1 MSRIHTAV
9 TLVLTAA
16 FLTAQPALAFHT
28 VFSYQ
33 VDRVEADGN
42 NFGRADGVPDFVDDF
57 DDGVLGPN
65 FGVAF
70 GSAHESG
77 GSLFLT
83 SPGTHF
89 PAPDGSGLDL
99 TVVAHIGPRLIE
111 AGFGDLTATAY
122 WVPIL
127 PALGQHWHFSLYA
140 FGENSFLDNETFG
153 LGIRRTATGL
163 EIDQHLIELDVAGG
177 TYRNTLLDVV
187 PIADA
192 DVTGEIGFRIHYANA
207 TSTATTEF
215 SLDGGTT
222 WQSPFPVAPVFSYPR
237 YQAQLILSAD
247 PSFGDPRPTTTTT
260 TTSTTTTTTTL
271 PTSCPVE
278 ACRRSILPAKG
289 RVAVKLGSNGKPDTF
304 RWKWQRGQATDL
316 SDFGTPTRFTSY
328 ELCLADGAGD
338 VIAVNVPAGG
348 SCRLRPCWTQ
358 VGTRGHR
365 FKDADGQQHG
375 IRQITLRAGTEGHA
389 AIAVRAKGDLELP
402 PLPLALPLTVRLRNS
417 DGQCWAGTFSA
428 AGVQRNEAGK
438 FSGRAD

>member
-1 MSRIHTAV
+1 MTTIRTAAA
-9 TLVLTAA
+9 LVLAAA
-16 FLTAQPALAFHT
+16 FLTAHPALASHT

-42 NFGRADGVPDFVDDF
+42 NFGPIGGVPDFVDDF
-57 DDGVLGPN
+57 DDGVIGPN

-89 PAPDGSGLDL
+89 PAPDGSSLDL

-111 AGFGDLTATAY
+111 EGGGDLTATAY

-127 PALGQHWHFSLYA
+127 PSLGQHWHFSLYA

-163 EIDQHLIELDVAGG
+163 EIDQHLIELDVANGI
-177 TYRNTLLDVV
+177 YRNTMIDVV

-192 DVTGEIGFRIHYANA
+192 DVTGEIAFRIHYANA

-222 WQSPFPVAPVFSYPR
+222 WQSPFPAAPVFSYPR

-247 PSFGDPRPTTTTT
+247 PSFGTPVPTTTTT
-260 TTSTTTTTTTL
+260 TVSTTTTTTL
-271 PTSCPVE
+271 SPTCGVDT
-278 ACRRSILPAKG
+278 CRRGIIPAKG
-289 RVAVKLGSNGKPDTF
+289 RVAIKVGAPGKPDTF
-304 RWKWQRGQATDL
+304 KWTWQRGQATER
-316 SDFGTPTRFTSY
+316 SAFGNPGFEASY
-328 ELCLADGAGD
+328 ELCLADGAGNA
-338 VIAVNVPAGG
+338 IAVTVPAGG
-348 SCRLRPCWTQ
+348 FCPVHNCWNP
-358 VGTRGHR
+358 VGRNGYR
-365 FKDADGQQHG
+365 FRDRDGRNHG
-375 IRQITLRAGTEGHA
+375 IQQIVLHAGTDGHA
-389 AIAVRAKGDLELP
+389 RVVVKAKGDLALP
-402 PLPLALPLTVRLRNS
+402 PLPVVLPLTVRLANS
-417 DGQCWAGTFSA
+417 FGECWGDTFSA
-428 AGVQRNEAGK
+428 AGVRGSDAER
-438 FSGRAD
+438 FRGRSD